1 MIKHIQGKKEIRS
14 IFARLLLLL
23 WQKRRKI
30 MKKTGFT
37 LIELLVVIAII
48 ALLMGILMPALS
60 KVKDRAKSIHCVN
73 NVRNL
78 AMAWFMYQDE
88 NDGKLVH
95 GNVPASPKFK
105 EYGQPYWVEPPQDI
119 AGVYTGH
126 SDPTV
131 EDEKRGIERGHLFPF
146 IKDVDS
152 YRCPSDDRKRTNKA
166 TFRSFSI
173 AGGMNGE
180 EGTDAV
186 KKYTEIVR
194 PATKYVFVEEADPR
208 KWNMGSWL
216 LYPSG
221 NNWCDPLTVWHG
233 GSSTLGW
240 ADGRAEM
247 HRWRDERTIDM
258 YDVYIQGNWS
268 PSHPDSVDLMFMQRG
283 YQLTNSP

>member
-1 MIKHIQGKKEIRS
+1 MVGS
-14 IFARLLLLL
+14 NFAGLLFLLR
-23 WQKRRKI
+23 QKRGKT

-48 ALLMGILMPALS
+48 ALLMGILMPALN
-60 KVKDRAKSIHCVN
+60 KVKDRAKRIHCMN

-78 AMAWFMYQDE
+78 VMAWFMYQDE

-119 AGVYTGH
+119 AGTYTGH
-126 SDPTV
+126 SDPV
-131 EDEKRGIERGHLFPF
+131 VADEKRGIERGYLFPF
-146 IKDVDS
+146 IKNVDS

-208 KWNMGSWL
+208 EWNMGSWL
-216 LYPSG
+216 LYPTG
-221 NNWCDPLTVWHG
+221 NKWCDPLTVWHG
-233 GSSTLGW
+233 DSSTLGW

-247 HRWRDERTIDM
+247 HRWLDERTINM
-258 YDVYIQGNWS
+258 YDEVYIQDNWS